1 VHSPDTGAGRAGAV
15 SRRQAL
21 RLFGGAGLAAGS
33 LALGGCTITKG
44 TAPISTQGLSKD
56 PAPGRKTNIEVY
68 SIFGGTVGQGWVKLA
83 SRYEQVQKDV
93 GVRVTYAPGTSS
105 GEQQKLL
112 VAIAA
117 NSPPDVAQLIPF
129 ETPQW
134 ADLGIMKDLTP
145 YFERDG
151 LSEKDFIKTAWKG
164 MSYRGRVWQLQ
175 WDADPNFPFFW
186 NKDLFEKAG
195 LDPDKPPRTIDEVD
209 EFSKKI
215 NQTKGRNVTTI
226 GMVPWTT
233 YGYANSI
240 FWMVSG
246 SLKDIA
252 DLNSFPVVWFPHKLT
267 LENYIYGLR
276 VFPFA
281 RYFGNT
287 LLICVLSMTG
297 AALSSSFIA
306 YGLARIDWPLR
317 KPLFIII
324 LGTMMIPFY
333 VTMVPLFSLFR
344 SMGWVNTYLP
354 LIVPTFFGVPFYI
367 FLLRQFFMSI
377 PRDLSDAARIDGA
390 NEFAIYARIILP
402 LAKPALAAVALF
414 QFLVSWSDL
423 LGPLIYLSNSSSYTV
438 SLGLTFYRSQY
449 STQYGPLMAA
459 STVVVIPVVI
469 LFFFA
474 QRTFIQG
481 ITLTGVKG

>member
-1 VHSPDTGAGRAGAV
+1 VAHT
-15 SRRQAL
+15 AL
-21 RLFGGAGLAAGS
+21 
-33 LALGGCTITKG
+33 IV
-44 TAPISTQGLSKD
+44 LS
-56 PAPGRKTNIEVY
+56 VV
-68 SIFGGTVGQGWVKLA
+68 FF
-83 SRYEQVQKDV
+83 
-93 GVRVTYAPGTSS
+93 
-105 GEQQKLL
+105 
-112 VAIAA
+112 
-117 NSPPDVAQLIPF
+117 IPF
-129 ETPQW
+129 
-134 ADLGIMKDLTP
+134 
-145 YFERDG
+145 
-151 LSEKDFIKTAWKG
+151 
-164 MSYRGRVWQLQ
+164 
-175 WDADPNFPFFW
+175 
-186 NKDLFEKAG
+186 
-195 LDPDKPPRTIDEVD
+195 
-209 EFSKKI
+209 
-215 NQTKGRNVTTI
+215 
-226 GMVPWTT
+226 
-233 YGYANSI
+233 